1 MTDFIWPSDQDR
13 AESEELNRVCEYL
26 EEVLDERDA
35 WQRMSEQY
43 KREAY
48 ALAAHVDR
56 MERRGDQM
64 AIELRDWLGS
74 YGPDDETERMLEV
87 WEEAKSRRPEASLTR
102 LRAEWQ
108 AEGAQLTADSI
119 RYEYEG
125 EIHQDRIADHADE
138 VAAELRR
145 QAEGEQR

>member
-1 MTDFIWPSDQDR
+1 MTKPL
-13 AESEELNRVCEYL
+13 SEMTRSELV
-26 EEVLDERDA
+26 DA
-35 WQRMSEQY
+35 CIKGQQRS
-43 KREAY
+43 AD
-48 ALAAHVDR
+48 LAAHVDG

>member
-102 LRAEWQ
+102 LKAEWQ
-108 AEGAQLTADSI
+108 AKGAQLTADSI

-138 VAAELRR
+138 VADELRR
-145 QAEGEQR
+145 QAEGGE

>member
-102 LRAEWQ
+102 LKAEWQ
-108 AEGAQLTADSI
+108 AEAVVEFGY
-119 RYEYEG
+119 RYGPES
-125 EIHQDRIADHADE
+125 E
-138 VAAELRR
+138 VRAAIQSVANELRR
-145 QAEGEQR
+145 QAEEE